1 MTLSAAD
8 LARGRD
14 IVGRLL
20 DALGLEA
27 YLYEL
32 GPGDGVW
39 ELRVECAVPEG
50 WTRCAWNVSA
60 AEVLASHADPFLRE
74 RLLQVWSEQLAA
86 CKRRV

>member
-1 MTLSAAD
+1 MNLTTSD
-8 LARGRD
+8 LARGRE

-20 DALGLEA
+20 DALGIEA

-32 GPGDGVW
+32 EPGDGVW

-50 WTRCAWNVSA
+50 WKRCAWNVSA
-60 AEVLASHADPFLRE
+60 AEVLASHEDPFLRE